1 MYFKTAVITLHGISL
16 WIPAAFHE
24 YNQKQPTV
32 KRRKFIILSGMG
44 TTALTL
50 PAACLQ
56 ARVPEYDP
64 LLAEPGLLSLIW
76 ETKTMIEIGD
86 LYREQIPEE
95 RTEGA
100 LVAAL
105 LKKGTDENFASR
117 EFMGEQVKKDYEQED
132 IVILEGW
139 ILSRTEVRQCAL
151 LSLIEAS

>member
-1 MYFKTAVITLHGISL
+1 M
-16 WIPAAFHE
+16 
-24 YNQKQPTV
+24 

-44 TTALTL
+44 TTALAL
-50 PAACLQ
+50 PAACLR

-64 LLAEPGLLSLIW
+64 MLAEPELLSLIW
-76 ETKTMIEIGD
+76 ETRTMIEIGD

-100 LVAAL
+100 LVAVL
-105 LKKGTDENFASR
+105 LREGSDENFDDT
-117 EFMGEQVKKDYEQED
+117 EFMGEQVRMDYEQED

-139 ILSRTEVRQCAL
+139 MLSRTEVRQCAL